1 MHLMIFN
8 HLMSLQK
15 HLHVCYLHCMQNKRE
30 NGVLLVAVLYG
41 NLYTVIYKVIA
52 KVIGMV
58 INMANINFRW
68 REEEYAKS

>member
-1 MHLMIFN
+1 
-8 HLMSLQK
+8 
-15 HLHVCYLHCMQNKRE
+15 MQNKRE